1 MSGLCAWGR
10 EITAMAHLHDGH
22 AAAPVIEHLFRC
34 FLKDFRRTYSTLFNG
49 VRHDSGDPM
58 EWGDKMIAHYESLR
72 IDPRTKMLLFS
83 DSLNFERA
91 DRLRAYF
98 EGRIKVAFGIGTFI
112 ANDTFAPP
120 LNIVM
125 KTTMCNG
132 DDVAKLSD
140 SEGKGMCKNEDYI
153 AFLKETIRRRM
164 AYEEKTRNRK
174 GNRRYCRVDSE
185 LVFGKWSF
193 REGGDRD
200 FGR

>member
-1 MSGLCAWGR
+1 
-10 EITAMAHLHDGH
+10 
-22 AAAPVIEHLFRC
+22 
-34 FLKDFRRTYSTLFNG
+34 
-49 VRHDSGDPM
+49 M

-174 GNRRYCRVDSE
+174 DNE
-185 LVFGKWSF
+185 
-193 REGGDRD
+193 
-200 FGR
+200 